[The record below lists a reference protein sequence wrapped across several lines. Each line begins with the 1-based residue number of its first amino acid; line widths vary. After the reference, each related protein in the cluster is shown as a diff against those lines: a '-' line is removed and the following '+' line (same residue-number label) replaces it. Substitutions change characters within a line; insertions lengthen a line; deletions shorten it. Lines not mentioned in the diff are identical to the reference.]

1 MADIQKIVDLVK
13 ELTVLEV
20 RDLVKA
26 LEEEFGVSAA
36 AVAVAGPA
44 QGAAEAAPVEEE
56 KTEFDVVLKSAGG
69 NKIAVIKAVREV
81 IPGLS
86 LIDAKKMVEEAPK
99 TIKEGISKDAAE
111 EIATKLKAA
120 GAEIEIK

>member
-56 KTEFDVVLKSAGG
+56 KTEFDVVLKAAGG